1 MMISK
6 GTGNVRPEGSLDVFR
21 HLKSLGY
28 EACDYQGTA
37 LEPGTGLF
45 ALPDGE
51 FERFMRREADMAR
64 TAGIRIG
71 QTHGPWPYD
80 DRIQAQ
86 REPKFEATVKS
97 LFAASILGAPY
108 VVIHPVMP
116 VWWHDSPHH
125 EADKE
130 ENIAFVRRL
139 VPYAKE
145 YNVTIA
151 VENMPHSGVPCGH
164 VQELVEC
171 VDAVNSEFVVACL
184 DTGHC
189 TCIGDDAGEMARLLG
204 GRLACVHVHDNDGKR
219 DVHYLPYFGVA
230 NWDSFLSAL
239 REIHYQGTMNLE
251 TNVPDHLPGAR
262 QREAEEWLSRL
273 ARSLADMASA

>member
-1 MMISK
+1 
-6 GTGNVRPEGSLDVFR
+6 
-21 HLKSLGY
+21 
-28 EACDYQGTA
+28 
-37 LEPGTGLF
+37 
-45 ALPDGE
+45 
-51 FERFMRREADMAR
+51 
-64 TAGIRIG
+64 
-71 QTHGPWPYD
+71 
-80 DRIQAQ
+80 
-86 REPKFEATVKS
+86 
-97 LFAASILGAPY
+97 
-108 VVIHPVMP
+108 
-116 VWWHDSPHH
+116 
-125 EADKE
+125 
-130 ENIAFVRRL
+130 
-139 VPYAKE
+139 
-145 YNVTIA
+145 
-151 VENMPHSGVPCGH
+151 MPHGGVPCGH